1 MKYSEPDRTLRTTSL
16 LLTAVL
22 LLAGLASTAQAQ
34 VPMFDGKSLAGWE
47 VRQGEEQWWTA
58 ADGVIRG
65 GSMETKVPYN
75 TFLATEKSYANYD
88 LSLKIRLV
96 NGSGFVNS
104 GFQMR
109 SIRVPSNSEMSGYQV
124 DAGIGW
130 WGKLYDESRRNK
142 VIAEPVDPAAI
153 AKAAKN
159 WDWNDYRILCEGQ
172 RIRTWI
178 NGVAALDYTEKDPKI
193 PLEGRIAI
201 QAHGGGKF
209 FVEVKDITIKELPAT
224 PGSPVWPKVS
234 PRSPEDQK
242 ASFTVPE
249 GFEVELVTS
258 EEQGIGKPI
267 TVAWDPEGRLWTMTA
282 FEYPIDA
289 NENAP
294 QAEALFAKGG
304 RDKVLVIDEPY
315 GPGPHKPRVFADGLV
330 MPLGMLPLAKGVMVQ
345 YGHEIR
351 LYEDKDGDGRAESFQ
366 PLLKGFG
373 IQDSH
378 LFPHQFERAPGGW
391 VYMAQGL
398 FNTSNVVRSDG
409 SPFPNKAKSISFTEC
424 KLARMK
430 ADGSDFELLSGGPNN
445 IWGLG
450 TARDGE
456 VFLQEANDVGIPVAE
471 FIAGTHYASRKS
483 NKIHPY
489 APVIPPSFP
498 NGKDRMGGTGLSG
511 LAIAED
517 DGSLFAAPYGGRK
530 VIYVANPITNRIQVI
545 TVGRDEAGH
554 LDYRKEKDFLTTTD
568 NWFRPVAIHFGPD
581 GALYVVDW
589 YNKVISHN
597 EVPRTHPDRDKTR
610 GRIWRIK
617 PKGVALV
624 KPVNLAALSP
634 LQLVDQLGGPNARV
648 ARMAWQAL
656 EDRKDMSVAPK
667 LRELAA
673 SSATSLAKRLGAI
686 WSLEG
691 MGALESKL
699 LLALAK
705 DKDPHVRYEAVRAAG
720 DLALDPQTYI
730 ALSGPAEKNFRVRC
744 AWANSLRRQAK
755 VTPEMVSA
763 FVKTVAPLA
772 KGKARADYEV
782 NFHRYLTRWALE
794 THWEATQTALA
805 NAKDWSSDARTL
817 ASLSLPPAA
826 GAVALLKASSSLG
839 RPLTAEELQLLGG
852 QLDQPAVAKAFGEL
866 LGNPKM
872 RRGLLESMLQLNPA
886 AAADPALRQVVEG
899 SVRDMVSQDASS
911 LDLAVK
917 LARRFRLPALGPVIH
932 VAVTDGKVG
941 VLDGLR
947 ALNEIGAADATLSA
961 KHLNSESP
969 EIAGA
974 AMLGYAMT
982 GGKAAVAAIA
992 LQWDELNGPMRQ
1004 FAVDGMLSN
1013 RETAEVFAEA
1023 ASGGG
1028 FDGFAVAAVEKLRA
1042 VLGDDHPALK
1052 KLMSSLKGLLMPA
1065 IRMHAGGGERVLTNI
1080 TLDGAFTVESWM
1092 LLDSGVSNEDNLLG
1106 TKKKRGGADF
1116 NFFSGKLCL
1125 YSDGVN
1131 HLVSTRIFE
1140 AGIWTHCA
1148 VTRDAEGNFAIYM
1161 DGELDTSGGQPF
1173 KGAFTGLNIGESTPA
1188 AGSGAA
1194 YLEFRQWDSARSAE
1208 QIRQSYRTTFSDG
1221 SRPAGLVGRWS
1232 GDTANLPLEG
1242 GASVEWLSD
1251 FPELRSPEEEQ
1262 ARKTKFAK
1270 YAAIAKQPGD
1280 PAAGRKLV
1288 EASCMICHKIL
1299 GEGVMIGP
1307 DLSGAGAMGLDA
1319 LLGNILYPNDKME
1332 SGYYRHDVTLKDG
1345 SLVSGF
1351 LVSETAAQISI
1362 RAIGADE
1369 RVIARA
1375 QIAGHNVSKR
1385 SLMPEGLIDGMSEK
1399 QVADLL
1405 SYLTT
1410 LK

>member
-1 MKYSEPDRTLRTTSL
+1 MKHQKSVRPVRTPFP
-16 LLTAVL
+16 LLTAIL
-22 LLAGLASTAQAQ
+22 LLAGLASTGQAQ
-34 VPMFDGKSLAGWE
+34 VAMFDGKSLAGWE
-47 VRQGEEQWWTA
+47 VRQGEEPWWTV

-65 GSMETKVPYN
+65 GSMENTVPHN
-75 TFLATEKSYANYD
+75 TFLATEKSYANYA

-104 GFQMR
+104 GIQMR
-109 SIRVPSNSEMSGYQV
+109 SVRVPDNSEMSGYQV

-142 VIAEPVDPAAI
+142 VIGEPVDPAAI
-153 AKAAKN
+153 AKAAKD
-159 WDWNDYRILCEGQ
+159 WDWNEYRILCEGP

-178 NGVAALDYTEKDPKI
+178 NGVAALDYTEKDPAI
-193 PLEGRIAI
+193 PLEGRIGI
-201 QAHGGGKF
+201 QAHSGGKF
-209 FVEVKDITIKELPAT
+209 FVEVKDITIKEVPAT
-224 PGSPVWPKVS
+224 PGAPAQPKVS
-234 PRSPEDQK
+234 PFSPEDQK

-258 EEQGIGKPI
+258 EEQGVGKPI

-304 RDKVLVIDEPY
+304 RDKVLVIDNPY

-330 MPLGMLPLAKGVMVQ
+330 MPLGMLPLDNGVMVQ

-351 LYEDKDGDGRAESFQ
+351 LYEDKDGDGRSESFQ

-378 LFPHQFERAPGGW
+378 LFPHQFERATGGW
-391 VYMAQGL
+391 IYLAQGL
-398 FNTSNVVRSDG
+398 FNTSNVVRPDG
-409 SPFPNKAKSISFTEC
+409 SPFPNGAKSIPFTEC

-456 VFLQEANDVGIPVAE
+456 VFLQEANDMGIPVAE
-471 FIAGTHYASRKS
+471 FIAGTHYASRAS

-489 APVIPPSFP
+489 APVIPASLPP
-498 NGKDRMGGTGLSG
+498 KDRMGGSGLSG

-517 DGSLFAAPYGGRK
+517 AGSAFAAPYGDRK
-530 VIYVANPITNRIQVI
+530 AIYVANPITNRIQVI
-545 TVGRDEAGH
+545 TVGRDGAGH
-554 LDYRKEKDFLTTTD
+554 LDYRKESDFLTTTD
-568 NWFRPVAIHFGPD
+568 SWFRPVAIHFGPD

-597 EVPRTHPDRDKTR
+597 EVPRTDPSRDKTR

-617 PKGVALV
+617 PKGTALV
-624 KPVNLAALSP
+624 KPVNLASLSP
-634 LQLVDQLGGPNARV
+634 VQLLNQLGGPNARV
-648 ARMAWQAL
+648 ARMAWQEL

-667 LRELAA
+667 LKQL
-673 SSATSLAKRLGAI
+673 ATSPATLLAKRLGAI

-691 MGALESKL
+691 MAALDAKL
-699 LLALAK
+699 LLVLAK
-705 DKDPHVRYEAVRAAG
+705 DKAPHVRYEAVRAAG
-720 DLALDPQTYI
+720 DLVLEPQVYM
-730 ALSGPAEKNFRVRC
+730 ALSGPEEKDFRVRC
-744 AWANSLRRQAK
+744 AWVNSLRRQAK
-755 VTPEMVSA
+755 ATPEMLSA
-763 FVKTVAPLA
+763 MVQTVAPLA
-772 KGKARADYEV
+772 KGAARADYEV
-782 NFHRYLTRWALE
+782 NFHRYLARWAME

-805 NAKDWSSDARTL
+805 AAKSWSPDARTL

-826 GAVALLKASSSLG
+826 GAIELLRVSASLG

-852 QLDQPAVAKAFGEL
+852 QLNQPAVAKAFGAL
-866 LGNPKM
+866 LADPKM
-872 RRGLLESMLQLNPA
+872 RRTLLESMLQLDPA
-886 AAADPALRQVVEG
+886 AAADPALRVAVEKA
-899 SVRDMVSQDASS
+899 VQEMVAQDPSS
-911 LDLAVK
+911 LNLAVN
-917 LARRFRLPALGPVIH
+917 LARRFRLPALAPVIH
-932 VAVTDGKVG
+932 AGIANGKVG
-941 VLDGLR
+941 ILDGLR
-947 ALNEIGAADATLSA
+947 ALNEIGAADATLSV
-961 KHLNSESP
+961 KHINSENP
-969 EIAGA
+969 ELAGV
-974 AMLGYAMT
+974 AMSGYAMA
-982 GGKAAVAAIA
+982 GGTAAVAQIA

-1028 FDGFAVAAVEKLRA
+1028 FKGFAASGVEKLRA
-1042 VLGDDHPALK
+1042 ILGDDHPALK
-1052 KLMSSLKGLLMPA
+1052 KLMGSMKGLLTPA
-1065 IRMHAGGGERVLTNI
+1065 IRLHGGGAERVPTNI
-1080 TLDGAFTVESWM
+1080 TLAGAFTVESWI
-1092 LLDSGVSNEDNLLG
+1092 LLDPGVGNEDNLLG
-1106 TKKKRGGADF
+1106 SKKAKGGADF

-1125 YSDGVN
+1125 YSEGGN
-1131 HLVSTRIFE
+1131 HLVSTRSFE
-1140 AGIWTHCA
+1140 ADIWTHLA

-1161 DGELDTSGGQPF
+1161 DGELDASGGQPF
-1173 KGAFTGLNIGESTPA
+1173 KGTFAGLNIGESTPEP
-1188 AGSGAA
+1188 GSGAA

-1221 SRPAGLVGRWS
+1221 SRPAGLVARWS
-1232 GDTANLPLEG
+1232 GDTAKLPLEG
-1242 GASVEWLSD
+1242 GATVEWLAD
-1251 FPELRSPEEEQ
+1251 FPELRSPVEEE
-1262 ARKTKFAK
+1262 ARHEKFEK
-1270 YAAIAKQPGD
+1270 FAAIAKQSGD
-1280 PAAGRKLV
+1280 PAEGRKLAQ
-1288 EASCMICHKIL
+1288 ASCMICHQIF

-1307 DLSGAGAMGLDA
+1307 NLSGAGAMGLDG
-1319 LLGNILYPNDKME
+1319 LLRNILYPNDKLE

-1351 LVSETAAQISI
+1351 LVSENAAQISI

-1369 RVIARA
+1369 RVIARD

-1385 SLMPEGLIDGMSEK
+1385 SLMPEGLVDGMSEK